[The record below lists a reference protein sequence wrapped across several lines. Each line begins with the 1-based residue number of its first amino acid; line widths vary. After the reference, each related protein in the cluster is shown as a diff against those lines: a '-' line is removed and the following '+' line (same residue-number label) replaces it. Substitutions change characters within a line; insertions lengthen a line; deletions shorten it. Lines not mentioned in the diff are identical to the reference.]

1 MNVVKLGGNASRE
14 QLKELAALRPV
25 VLVHGG
31 GAQLT
36 DLLQRLGVE
45 TRFHEGQRVTDH
57 ATLEAAEMVLAGKVN
72 KDLAARLQAL
82 GIPAVGICGSDGG
95 LLRSRITK
103 PELGQVGLEL
113 EVDPT
118 LLKTLSAAGYLPV
131 VAPLAMTAEGDRLNV
146 NADFAAA
153 AIARALGA
161 EKLVLLTD
169 VDGVRRDGLTLANLT
184 PAQAREMI
192 AEGSAANGMQA
203 KLEAALAA
211 ADGGVMVQI
220 GSSLACGTV
229 VGKHHGGHR
238 EHRGLQVD
246 STSAPSFE
254 KNSKIESPPELSV
267 SSVPSVVPPTSN
279 LLGNYRRQPI
289 AFTHGKGSTLYST
302 DGKEYL
308 DFIGG
313 IAVNT
318 LGHAHPTLTKAL
330 QDQVGKLLH
339 VSNLFTIPEQEELAR
354 QLCALSGMGR
364 AFFCNSGTE
373 ANEAALKLAR
383 KHTGRARILT
393 AVHSFHGRTMGALAA
408 TGNPDYH
415 KGFEPLPQG
424 FESLPYNDL
433 ASWTID
439 DTVAAVL
446 LEPIQGEGGI
456 IPGDPAFLQG
466 IQELCRKHGA
476 LFMLDE
482 VQTGVGRTGQTFCY
496 QHYGLEPD
504 VVTLAKGLGAGVPI
518 GALLMKEELAEVLVP
533 GTHGCTFGGNPLSC
547 RAALTVLEALPQL
560 LDNVRQRGEQLQQGL
575 KARGYTNVRG
585 LGLLLGADCPD
596 AKAAEATCRERGV
609 LVNAVR
615 PTSLRFAPPLVVTK
629 TEVETALEAIPACC

>member
-45 TRFHEGQRVTDH
+45 TRFHEGQRVTDE
-57 ATLEAAEMVLAGKVN
+57 ATLECAEMVLAGKVN

-82 GIPAVGICGSDGG
+82 GIPAVGVCGSDGG
-95 LLRSRITK
+95 LLKSRITK

-113 EVDPT
+113 EVDAS
-118 LLKTLSAAGYLPV
+118 LLLILSEAGYLPV
-131 VAPLAMTAEGDRLNV
+131 VAPLARTAEGDRLNV

-153 AIARALGA
+153 AIARQLNA

-169 VDGVRRDGLTLANLT
+169 VDGVRRDGLTLAELT
-184 PAQAREMI
+184 PQQARDMI

-203 KLEAALAA
+203 KLEAALSAVEA
-211 ADGGVMVQI
+211 GVEVHI
-220 GSSLACGTV
+220 GSGLAGGTSI
-229 VGKHHGGHR
+229 GGNRR
-238 EHRGLQVD
+238 ERGETLENN
-246 STSAPSFE
+246 SNFSGGLAPSSGSANSPSASSAPSAV
-254 KNSKIESPPELSV
+254 ESR
-267 SSVPSVVPPTSN
+267 

-302 DGKEYL
+302 DGKSYL

-318 LGHAHPTLTKAL
+318 LGHAHPGLTQAL
-330 QDQVGKLLH
+330 QDQAGKLLH
-339 VSNLFTIPEQEELAR
+339 VSNLFTVPEQEELAR
-354 QLCALSGMGR
+354 QLCALANMGR

-383 KHTGRARILT
+383 RHTGRQRILS
-393 AVHSFHGRTMGALAA
+393 AVHGFHGRTMGALAA

-415 KGFEPLPQG
+415 KGFEPLPAG

-433 ASWTID
+433 EAWKID
-439 DTVAAVL
+439 DTVAAVI

-456 IPGDPAFLQG
+456 VPGDPHFLKT
-466 IQELCRKHGA
+466 IQERCKEHGA
-476 LFMLDE
+476 VFILDE
-482 VQTGVGRTGQTFCY
+482 VQTGVGRTGEVFCY
-496 QHYGLEPD
+496 QHYGLDPD

-518 GALLMKEELAEVLVP
+518 GAMLMKEALADVLVP

-547 RAALTVLEALPQL
+547 RAALAVLAELPTL
-560 LDNVRQRGEQLQQGL
+560 LANVKQRGEQLKQGL
-575 KARGYTNVRG
+575 VRKGYTNVRG

-596 AKAAEATCRERGV
+596 AKAIETTCRDRGL

-615 PTSLRFAPPLVVTK
+615 PTTLRLAPPLLVTSA
-629 TEVETALEAIPACC
+629 EVETALEAIPECC